1 MIAAMI
7 LIPSFAAL
15 LCVVVRHNILRR
27 LIVVAAAAS
36 HLSLVA
42 AAWAAHPAPI
52 LGGWLGL
59 DELGHLFLSIV
70 SVLFF
75 AASIYAFGYLSR
87 QAAGE
92 QNDFEDDGIFTNA
105 PEAIF
110 CMCLLAFL
118 AAMTLAT
125 ASQHLGLLWVAMEA
139 TTLASAPLIY
149 FHRHHRSLEA
159 TWKYLLICSV
169 GIAIAMLGNFFM
181 VFAASRPG
189 AESTSLVISE
199 LIKQAASL
207 DSQWLKV
214 AFIFLLVGY
223 GTKMGLA
230 PLHTWL
236 PDAHSESPSVV
247 SALLSGALLNCAFL
261 GILRVHQICIA
272 AGLADFS
279 SQLLMVFGLISV
291 AWATMFIWSQA
302 DYKRLLAY
310 SSVEHMGILALGVG
324 AGGVAVFGA
333 MLHAVNHSL
342 TKAMLFMVAG
352 NILAAY
358 RTKLSKD
365 VTGLISV
372 RPVSGFLWLAGLLA
386 ITGVPPFG
394 IFVSEFTILKSIFDG
409 GRFFTAAA
417 FLILLAGVFAAMSR
431 VFINMTYG
439 GVPRALRE
447 RPTGESFTSIA
458 PAAVFC
464 AATLLL
470 GLYLPAPMSEILHK
484 AASLI
489 GGN

>member
-7 LIPSFAAL
+7 LIPSFAAI
-15 LCVVVRHNILRR
+15 LCVVVRHAVLRR
-27 LIVVAAAAS
+27 LIVVAAAAV
-36 HLSLVA
+36 HLALVVV
-42 AAWAAHPAPI
+42 AWVAPPVSI

-59 DELGHLFLSIV
+59 DELGLLFLSIV

-75 AASIYAFGYLSR
+75 AASVYAFGYLSR
-87 QAAGE
+87 EASGE
-92 QNDFEDDGIFTNA
+92 QHDLDEDGLFTNA
-105 PEAIF
+105 PEAVF

-118 AAMTLAT
+118 AAMTLVT
-125 ASQHLGLLWVAMEA
+125 VSRHLGLLWVAMEA

-181 VFAASRPG
+181 VFAASHPG
-189 AESTSLVISE
+189 VQSTSLVLSE
-199 LIKQAASL
+199 LIKNAGGL
-207 DSQWLKV
+207 DAQWLKV
-214 AFIFLLVGY
+214 AFLFLLVGY

-261 GILRVHQICIA
+261 GILRIHQVCSA

-279 SQLLMVFGLISV
+279 SQLLVVFGLLSI

-324 AGGVAVFGA
+324 AGGVAAFGA

-342 TKAMLFMVAG
+342 TKAMLFMLAG

-358 RTKLSKD
+358 RTKMSKD
-365 VTGLISV
+365 VTGLLAV

-386 ITGVPPFG
+386 ITGMPPFG
-394 IFVSEFTILKSIFDG
+394 IFISEFTILKSIFDG
-409 GRFFTAAA
+409 GHFVTAVM
-417 FLILLAGVFAAMSR
+417 FLILLAAVFAAMSR
-431 VFINMTYG
+431 VFLNMSYG
-439 GVPRALRE
+439 RAPQNLIAPQPR
-447 RPTGESFTSIA
+447 ESFTSVA

-464 AATLLL
+464 AATLVL
-470 GLYLPAPMSEILHK
+470 GLYLPQPMSLMLHRV
-484 AASLI
+484 AVAI